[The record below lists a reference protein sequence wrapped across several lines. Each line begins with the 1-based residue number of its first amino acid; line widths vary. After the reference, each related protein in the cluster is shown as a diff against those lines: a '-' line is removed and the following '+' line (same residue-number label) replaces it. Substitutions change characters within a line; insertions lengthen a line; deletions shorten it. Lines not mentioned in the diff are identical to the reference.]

1 MDIYISFLIQ
11 IIKFVLSKEK
21 RKKKEYE
28 KKRSIKHQRIQMN
41 SKYVPR
47 KVQSIRFNCIK
58 ILIARR
64 DIFFSTI
71 WRWFIGIFTRTENIY
86 LCILFPQL
94 RSVTITVIPFLSNR
108 YRFQKKKE
116 KSREKRKGGG
126 RGEMKKNILYPQ
138 YQASFIFHNMDTF
151 VYKIFW
157 IQRFEISCLS
167 RTYISQMHFIH
178 ASRVYLSLSHQRY
191 PIILKL

>member
-1 MDIYISFLIQ
+1 MYISFLIQ

-28 KKRSIKHQRIQMN
+28 KNRSIKHQRIQMN

-108 YRFQKKKE
+108 YRFQKKKKKKVE
-116 KSREKRKGGG
+116 KKE
-126 RGEMKKNILYPQ
+126 RGEGEGRWKKTYCIHNIKQVSFFTTWIHLFTKYFGYRGSRYHVYPV
-138 YQASFIFHNMDTF
+138 HTF
-151 VYKIFW
+151 RKC
-157 IQRFEISCLS
+157 ISYM
-167 RTYISQMHFIH
+167 RH
-178 ASRVYLSLSHQRY
+178 ASIYHY
-191 PIILKL
+191 PTNDIPSF